1 MRSPGLQTCGRGRR
15 GPGYVPAMT
24 RDAVETVRGPIAA
37 DRLGRV
43 LMHEH
48 VFVLSPEIQQNYPE
62 DWGDEDD
69 RVDDAVTRL
78 NELKAA
84 GIDTILDPTALG
96 LGRYIPRIAR
106 IAERIE
112 LNIVAATGLYT
123 FDVLPHYF
131 GRRTPGSGPNGSDPM
146 VDMFVRDIT
155 EGIADTG
162 VKAGV
167 IKCAT
172 DQPGVTPGV
181 ERVLRACAQAHLET
195 GCPITTHTHAAT
207 RRGLEQQAIFREE
220 GVDLGRV
227 VIGHSGDTD
236 DLDYLLE
243 LIDNGSYLG
252 MDRFGIDRFLPTAER
267 VRVVAELCERGYADR
282 MVLSHDASCYL
293 DWIPGEVPPTGME
306 HWTYLHIS
314 RDVLPAL
321 REHGVTEA
329 QIDTMLVDNPR
340 RFLTG

>member
-1 MRSPGLQTCGRGRR
+1 MSRPTE
-15 GPGYVPAMT
+15 T
-24 RDAVETVRGPIAA
+24 VETARGPIAA
-37 DRLGRV
+37 DDLGRV

-62 DWGDEDD
+62 GWGDEDV

-78 NELKAA
+78 NELKGA

-112 LNIVAATGLYT
+112 LNIVVATGLYT

-131 GRRTPGSGPNGSDPM
+131 GRRTPGSGPGGSDPM

-155 EGIADTG
+155 SGIADTG
-162 VKAGV
+162 IKAGV

-172 DQPGVTPGV
+172 DRPGVTPGV
-181 ERVLRACAQAHLET
+181 ERVLRACARAHRET
-195 GCPITTHTHAAT
+195 GCPITTHTHAPS
-207 RRGLEQQAIFREE
+207 RRGLEQQAIFAEE
-220 GVDLGRV
+220 GVDLGKV

-252 MDRFGIDRFLPTAER
+252 MDRFGIDAYLPTVER
-267 VRVVAELCERGYADR
+267 VAVVAELCRRGYADR

-293 DWIPGEVPPTGME
+293 DWIPGEVPPAGMD
-306 HWTYLHIS
+306 HWHYLHIS
-314 RDVLPAL
+314 NDVLPAL
-321 REHGVTEA
+321 REAGVSEA

-340 RFLTG
+340 RFLTS